1 VMEMS
6 VIFAFVICTGFL
18 AIGDVISNMTRAFV
32 PSVFV
37 AAALFLAGFWTFL
50 PQNVDVIAGLGM
62 PVALMSMYLLLVH
75 VGTIFSIRELASE
88 WRTVATALAGIAGMV
103 LFLLTAGRFLVG
115 WQTVIAGTPPLT
127 GGIVA
132 ALIMNQAAEKAGLP
146 SLAVLAIVL
155 YVMQGFAGYPLTALA
170 LKKEG
175 LRLRAIYR
183 GNPEELERLIADSPP
198 QNGKSAKGR
207 FQFIPPTPEKYQTTF
222 VSLAKT
228 GMVAWAA
235 VEFSRL
241 TGGSINQFVVC
252 MIFGVIAAE
261 IGFLERRPLLKNQ
274 SFGYMI
280 LALMTYVLVQLSK
293 STPQMLAEIAGPL
306 TIIIA
311 VGVAGMAA
319 ASMIAGKFLGYSRSM
334 SFALSLTALYG
345 FPPNYILTDEASK
358 ALSDSP
364 EEYQFLMDQMLP
376 KMLIGGFTSVT
387 IVSVV
392 IAGFFAKLL

>member
-1 VMEMS
+1 MEMS
-6 VIFAFVICTGFL
+6 VIVAFVVCAGFL
-18 AIGDVISNMTRAFV
+18 AIGDVISSMTRAFI

-37 AAALFLAGFWTFL
+37 AAALFLTGFWTFL
-50 PQNVDVIAGLGM
+50 PETVDVIAGLGM
-62 PVALMSMYLLLVH
+62 PVALMSMFLLLVH
-75 VGTIFSIRELASE
+75 VGTLFSIRELASE

-103 LFLLTAGRFLVG
+103 LLLLTVGRFLVG

-132 ALIMNQAAEKAGLP
+132 ALIMNQAAEKAGLT

-155 YVMQGFAGYPLTALA
+155 YVMQGFAGYPLTALV
-170 LKKEG
+170 LKREG
-175 LRLRAIYR
+175 LRLREIYR
-183 GNPEELERLIADSPP
+183 NDPEEVKRLIARRPLRGDSAP
-198 QNGKSAKGR
+198 KGR

-228 GMVAWAA
+228 GLVALAA

-252 MIFGVIAAE
+252 MVFGVIAAE
-261 IGFLERRPLLKNQ
+261 IGFLERKPLVRNQ

-280 LALMTYVLVQLSK
+280 LALMTYVMVQLSK

-306 TIIIA
+306 AVIIA

-319 ASMIAGKFLGYSRSM
+319 ASMTVGKLLGYSRSM
-334 SFALSLTALYG
+334 AFALSLTALYG

-358 ALSDSP
+358 ALADSP
-364 EEYQFLMDQMLP
+364 EEYDFLMDQMLP

-387 IVSVV
+387 IVSV
-392 IAGFFAKLL
+392 ILAGFFANLL

>member
-1 VMEMS
+1 MEMS
-6 VIFAFVICTGFL
+6 VIFAFVVCAGFL
-18 AIGDVISNMTRAFV
+18 AIGDVISNMTKAFI

-50 PQNVDVIAGLGM
+50 PETVDVIAGLGM

-75 VGTIFSIRELASE
+75 VGTLFSARELASE
-88 WRTVATALAGIAGMV
+88 WRTVATALAGIVGMV
-103 LFLLTAGRFLVG
+103 FLLLTAGRFLVG

-132 ALIMNQAAEKAGLP
+132 ALIMSQAAEKAGLT

-183 GNPEELERLIADSPP
+183 NDPEETKRLVDDRPP
-198 QNGKSAKGR
+198 RGDNAPRGR
-207 FQFIPPTPEKYQTTF
+207 LQFIPPTPEKYQTTF
-222 VSLAKT
+222 VSLTKT

-235 VEFSRL
+235 VGFSKL
-241 TGGSINQFVVC
+241 TGGAINQFVVC
-252 MIFGVIAAE
+252 IIFGVIAAE
-261 IGFLERRPLLKNQ
+261 IGFLERKPLVRNQ

-306 TIIIA
+306 AVIIV

-319 ASMIAGKFLGYSRSM
+319 GSMIVGKLLGYSRPM
-334 SFALSLTALYG
+334 AFALSLTALYG

-358 ALSDSP
+358 ALADSP
-364 EEYQFLMDQMLP
+364 GEYDFLMDQMLP

-387 IVSVV
+387 IVSVI
-392 IAGFFAKLL
+392 IAGFFANLL